1 MLRYYKLQCLSVL
14 FLIIVSTMASVAGTL
29 FMKNL
34 IDDYILPFIG
44 SSNPDFGPLFRVLV
58 KMAFIYAAGVLSVWA
73 YNRIMVNVTQGTM
86 RNIRNDLF
94 SHMETCRRLF

>member
-1 MLRYYKLQCLSVL
+1 MNKKKGAGTILKRLFSYVLRYYKLQCLSVL

-44 SSNPDFGPLFRVLV
+44 SSNPRGERDIL
-58 KMAFIYAAGVLSVWA
+58 
-73 YNRIMVNVTQGTM
+73 
-86 RNIRNDLF
+86 
-94 SHMETCRRLF
+94 